1 MYHKIL
7 ADGFFTFAAI
17 AILVSIYGW
26 SIEDIFLASSQW
38 LEVAAVMLL
47 MAIYI
52 KINARDDEL
61 ILNGSFEGDRRFREP
76 VKKAVKKTRTV
87 RKTRVAKTRKVAKK

>member
-17 AILVSIYGW
+17 AILVSVYSW

-38 LEVAAVMLL
+38 LQVATVMLL
-47 MAIYI
+47 VAIYI
-52 KINARDDEL
+52 KINAIDDEA
-61 ILNGSFEGDRRFREP
+61 ILKGVFGKSDASLKQNI
-76 VKKAVKKTRTV
+76 VA
-87 RKTRVAKTRKVAKK
+87 RKTTRRRVIGKKK

>member
-26 SIEDIFLASSQW
+26 SIEDIFLASGQW
-38 LEVAAVMLL
+38 LQVATVMLL
-47 MAIYI
+47 VAIYI
-52 KINARDDEL
+52 KMNTADDEA
-61 ILNGSFEGDRRFREP
+61 ILDGTFGNRQ
-76 VKKAVKKTRTV
+76 VKKVTKKVIKRTPAKRGRPRRVVKK
-87 RKTRVAKTRKVAKK
+87 K

>member
-26 SIEDIFLASSQW
+26 SIGDIFLASAQW
-38 LEVAAVMLL
+38 LQVATVMLL
-47 MAIYI
+47 IAIYI
-52 KINARDDEL
+52 KMNTADDEA
-61 ILNGSFEGDRRFREP
+61 ILDKKFKERR
-76 VKKAVKKTRTV
+76 T
-87 RKTRVAKTRKVAKK
+87 VAKKVVKRRKVSATKKGKR